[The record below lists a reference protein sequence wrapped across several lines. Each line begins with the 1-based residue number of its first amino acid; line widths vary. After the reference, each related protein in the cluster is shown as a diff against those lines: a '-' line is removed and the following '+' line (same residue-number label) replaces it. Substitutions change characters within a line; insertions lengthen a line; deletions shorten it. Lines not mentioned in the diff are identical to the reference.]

1 MKTKNKKE
9 PIRFCSRCKKNKA
22 TITYANSV
30 MDFAHGFSERICQ
43 TCYDNQKK
51 ANGWYKAGRVE
62 AIDEEIKF
70 LDSLLQ
76 DKTQKKLSDARRQ
89 DTKRNTIPDLYDI
102 KIKKRIKTLKTY
114 K

>member
-9 PIRFCSRCKKNKA
+9 HTQLCSRCKKNEA
-22 TITYANSV
+22 TITYASSI

-62 AIDEEIKF
+62 AIDDEIKF
-70 LDSLLQ
+70 LNSLLPHNP
-76 DKTQKKLSDARRQ
+76 S
-89 DTKRNTIPDLYDI
+89 P
-102 KIKKRIKTLKTY
+102 
-114 K
+114 

>member
-9 PIRFCSRCKKNKA
+9 PMQLCSRCKKNEA
-22 TITYANSV
+22 TITYASSI

-62 AIDEEIKF
+62 AIDDEIKF
-70 LDSLLQ
+70 LNSLLQ
-76 DKTQKKLSDARRQ
+76 TPSQKKLSNFRRQ
-89 DTKRNTIPDLYDI
+89 DSERNTIPDIYDI
-102 KIKKRIKTLKTY
+102 KIKKRIKILETY